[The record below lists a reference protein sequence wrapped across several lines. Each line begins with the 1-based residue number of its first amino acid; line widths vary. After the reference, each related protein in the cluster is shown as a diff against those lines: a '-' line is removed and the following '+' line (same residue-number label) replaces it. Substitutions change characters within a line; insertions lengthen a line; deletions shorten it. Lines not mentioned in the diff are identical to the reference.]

1 MEPNARLKRLNE
13 KLNKEIQLGPTKS
26 ISGLRQKSKISRV
39 FELRNEIF
47 FTSLL
52 LFSACTSQTDQSSAP
67 PPAEEQISEEQEP
80 PSETKFITLPLE
92 VYLYDFQVE
101 PDYSST
107 LNEEDVA
114 DLVAK
119 ANEIY
124 AQAEI
129 KFNVVSVTITRIP
142 AEMFDITIDP
152 PETTTSTVKKFSKI
166 VPPYDAN
173 KIVWRTG
180 IVRKMPIP
188 AGGLYAA
195 KLAFFAEQN
204 KDGEFHHTI
213 FAHELGH
220 SLGLDHTEIPGNLM
234 TVGNAAVALKLN
246 SEQIE
251 KMRAQAL
258 IGPK

>member
-1 MEPNARLKRLNE
+1 MEPKARLNRLNE
-13 KLNKEIQLGPTKS
+13 NLNKELHLEPSKS
-26 ISGLRQKSKISRV
+26 ISGLRQKSKNSMV
-39 FELRNEIF
+39 FGFRNEIIF
-47 FTSLL
+47 ASIL
-52 LFSACTSQTDQSSAP
+52 LFSACASQTDQGSAP
-67 PPAEEQISEEQEP
+67 PPAEEEISEEQGP
-80 PSETKFITLPLE
+80 PSETRLITLPLE
-92 VYLYDFQVE
+92 VYLYDFEGE
-101 PDYSST
+101 PDYSRT
-107 LNEEDVA
+107 LDEEDVV

-129 KFNVVSVTITRIP
+129 KFNVVSVVKKTMSAT
-142 AEMFDITIDP
+142 MFDIVDP
-152 PETTTSTVKKFSKI
+152 EDNTTTKQKFVKI

-188 AGGLYAA
+188 AGGLYIA
-195 KLAFFAEQN
+195 KFAFFAEQN

-220 SLGLDHTEIPGNLM
+220 SFGLDHTEIPGNLM
-234 TVGNAAVALKLN
+234 TPGNAAVALKLN